1 MYSLPGT
8 VAVKTLNVKDP
19 NPQQLLAFQNEVAV
33 LRKTRHVNVLLFMGC
48 LSSPNLS
55 IVTQWCEGSS
65 LYRHLHVM
73 EKKFPMHNLIE
84 IARQTAQGIEWVQLL
99 LFWRSLEWRIA
110 IRATSPCLLSM
121 KTSSCFYISFPNH
134 YDVFGCRKINKQS
147 NRTNT
152 RWVLTYK
159 INVNSVFTD

>member
-1 MYSLPGT
+1 MESLRLYYVHVSTISRISIIKTIQKISIHILGT

-48 LSSPNLS
+48 LSSPNLA

-65 LYRHLHVM
+65 LYRHLHVL

-84 IARQTAQGIEWVQLL
+84 IARQTAQGIE
-99 LFWRSLEWRIA
+99 
-110 IRATSPCLLSM
+110 
-121 KTSSCFYISFPNH
+121 
-134 YDVFGCRKINKQS
+134 
-147 NRTNT
+147 
-152 RWVLTYK
+152 
-159 INVNSVFTD
+159 